1 MIMQKLMSNKKII
14 ISICAVAVVI
24 VAAAVILLSNKEEA
38 YRSILVYELDGTAV
52 IERAGVGSM
61 NAAENLYL
69 ESGDR
74 VIVAQNSSMR
84 MKLDDDK
91 YVMAEE
97 DTIFTV
103 EAQGTDENSKT
114 KICLEQGAVTN
125 EIQHPLSEGASYETS
140 TPNSVMAVRGTI
152 YRVELYIDENGEQN
166 TKMCCFQGKV
176 ATTPVLPGGTS
187 GEEVL
192 VPAGSE
198 MIIHSDG
205 TADSPRDI
213 VYEELPEQ
221 AVQNLRSLLES
232 GQSMEGITLEELDIL
247 LNQSVDT
254 SEASE
259 NNEPEQEVL
268 PDTEENSGQ
277 NDSDVDADI
286 DVAEN
291 VSEQTDKKAEDSVTP
306 KATTQPEVKP
316 QTPDI
321 TTVLPEQ
328 ILPAPE
334 NTQPVV
340 SKPANNDNSGNDNTQ
355 DGNISSDST
364 NNNESNNSRP
374 DDENQNDNRPDDNKP
389 DDNKPDDNKPD
400 DNTPVTPP
408 PTVIYTVTFE
418 YQGEVFA
425 TQEVKGGEKASAPLL
440 VPAQDGDW
448 DFEFETVIEA
458 NTTIKWKE

>member
-1 MIMQKLMSNKKII
+1 MQKQMPYKKII
-14 ISICAVAVVI
+14 ICICAVAVVI
-24 VAAAVILLSNKEEA
+24 VAAAIILLSNKEEA

-74 VIVAQNSSMR
+74 VIVANDSSMR

-91 YVMAEE
+91 YVMAEA

-103 EAQGTDENSKT
+103 EAQGTSENSKT

-125 EIQHPLSEGASYETS
+125 EIQHPLSEGSSYETS

-176 ATTPVLPGGTS
+176 ATTPILLDGIS
-187 GEEVL
+187 EEEVL

-198 MIIHSDG
+198 LIIHNDG

-213 VYEELPEQ
+213 VYEELPGQ
-221 AVQNLRSLLES
+221 ALQNLRSMLES
-232 GQSMEGITLEELDIL
+232 GQTMEGITLEDLDTL
-247 LNQSVDT
+247 LNQTVGA
-254 SEASE
+254 SEESE

-268 PDTEENSGQ
+268 SDTEENSGH
-277 NDSDVDADI
+277 NDSDVDADT

-291 VSEQTDKKAEDSVTP
+291 VSEQKDKKEKDSVT
-306 KATTQPEVKP
+306 P

-321 TTVLPEQ
+321 ATDQPEQ
-328 ILPAPE
+328 DLQIP
-334 NTQPVV
+334 
-340 SKPANNDNSGNDNTQ
+340 DNTQ
-355 DGNISSDST
+355 LEVSEPANSDDTGKDDSQSENSDNDST
-364 NNNESNNSRP
+364 D
-374 DDENQNDNRPDDNKP
+374 DDESDNDKP
-389 DDNKPDDNKPD
+389 DNGKPG
-400 DNTPVTPP
+400 DNTPVKPP
-408 PTVIYTVTFE
+408 VTATYKVTFE
-418 YQGEVFA
+418 YQGKVFA
-425 TQEVKGGEKASAPLL
+425 TQEVKSGEKASAPLL
-440 VPAQDGDW
+440 VPEKDGDW
-448 DFEFETVIEA
+448 DFDFETVIKK
-458 NTTIKWKE
+458 NTTIKWKNNT